1 MATDITINGIDGVL
15 SRIKELQSDI
25 KIKGGR
31 AAGRKAAN
39 FIKNKLVQGAA
50 SVDDKSTAEAIYK
63 NAAVRFSNKTFKATG
78 DVAFRIGIL
87 GGARNY
93 ANTKKNVRS
102 GKAGKSYATGGDK
115 TNPGGDTW
123 YWRLVEFGTESVAA
137 RPFARP
143 ALENNAAEATNI
155 FAVEFE
161 KAMGRALKRAA
172 KGVK

>member
-1 MATDITINGIDGVL
+1 MATDITINGIDGV
-15 SRIKELQSDI
+15 IKKMSMLGTDL
-25 KIKGGR
+25 KLKGGR

-50 SVDDKSTAEAIYK
+50 SVDDNSTTESIYK

-78 DVAFRIGIL
+78 NVAFRVGIL

-93 ANTKKNVRS
+93 AKTKENVRS

-115 TNPGGDTW
+115 SNPGGDTW

-137 RPFARP
+137 RPFVRP

-155 FAVEFE
+155 FAVELE
-161 KAMGRALKRAA
+161 KAIDRTLKRA
-172 KGVK
+172 GVK